1 MGTPRVGFNTSAYG
15 RDYRVG
21 YGLGVLD
28 RESLRFELGVDA
40 HRRESPMLDRTDNGA
55 LGRATVGW

>member
-1 MGTPRVGFNTSAYG
+1 MGTPRAGFSTSEHG
-15 RDYRVG
+15 RDYRIG

-28 RESLRFELGVDA
+28 RESLKFDLGVDA
-40 HRRESPMLDRTDNGA
+40 LRRKSPMLDRPDMGF